1 MYILYTDGK
10 FEYASEEYELTYT
23 PSQLS
28 DNQSLAM
35 YNGQISTV
43 SVINGN
49 AGSGLNMSN
58 HYVLTI
64 ELSGIIIG
72 PCTCTFKL
80 NLQHDNYMEYII
92 TKNMTFNGIQ
102 PFSLT
107 IPIYNKLSDFYAIFN
122 NNNEIITLPTISV
135 NARATYIVS

>member
-10 FEYASEEYELTYT
+10 FEYASEDSVLTYT
-23 PSQLS
+23 PLQLS

-43 SVINGN
+43 SVIYVNSG
-49 AGSGLNMSN
+49 GGLNMNN

-64 ELSGIIIG
+64 ELSGIITG
-72 PCTCTFKL
+72 PCTLELYFQI
-80 NLQHDNYMEYII
+80 QHFGNYNI
-92 TKNMTFNGIQ
+92 TKNITFNGIQ

-107 IPIYNKLSDFYAIFN
+107 IPIYNIISWVTIIFKN
-122 NNNEIITLPTISV
+122 NNNDELILSAKTV
-135 NARATYIVS
+135 NTSITYI